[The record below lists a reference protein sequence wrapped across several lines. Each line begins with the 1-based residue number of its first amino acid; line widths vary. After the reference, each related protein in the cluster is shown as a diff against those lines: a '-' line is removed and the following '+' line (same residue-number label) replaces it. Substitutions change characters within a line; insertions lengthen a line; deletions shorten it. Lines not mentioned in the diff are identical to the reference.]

1 MTVLGFDN
9 ITYGY
14 ILHQCVSESVLGGL
28 VSASAIVGISGSI
41 AFPFLR
47 KSIGLVK
54 TGIVGFVSLI
64 ACLTLCVASIFLLGS
79 PFDPNYI
86 PHSVTDIR
94 SISNLNL
101 TTALVSSNLT
111 MNQTI
116 KEENDL
122 ENCITPSYLSV
133 GVLLAGMKSNIYFQ
147 GICKEIG
154 TRLLKLKHVISK
166 LFVAH
171 FQYILIRMILNSF
184 CACIYLCICI

>member
-54 TGIVGFVSLI
+54 TGIVGFFSLI
-64 ACLTLCVASIFLLGS
+64 SCLILCVVSIFLLGS

-86 PHSVTDIR
+86 PHSHTDIQ

-133 GVLLAGMKSNIYFQ
+133 GVLLAGMKSNSITKYMQ
-147 GICKEIG
+147 G
-154 TRLLKLKHVISK
+154 KHDRS
-166 LFVAH
+166 
-171 FQYILIRMILNSF
+171 
-184 CACIYLCICI
+184 

>member
-54 TGIVGFVSLI
+54 TGIVGFFSLI
-64 ACLTLCVASIFLLGS
+64 SCLILCVVSVFMLGS

-86 PHSVTDIR
+86 PHSDTDIQ
-94 SISNLNL
+94 SISNL

-133 GVLLAGMKSNIYFQ
+133 GVLLTGMKTNFIPEYMQ
-147 GICKEIG
+147 GNK
-154 TRLLKLKHVISK
+154 
-166 LFVAH
+166 
-171 FQYILIRMILNSF
+171 
-184 CACIYLCICI
+184 